1 MSEAARHFFL
11 CKTSIF
17 YALSVIVSPLT
28 VVLETLIVWGWT
40 ELFTYLSWWIITR
53 ILCFFETFLTQF
65 VKNPPFSPCLS
76 SKVFL
81 FSVLRFWPLM
91 VHPLFGLLR
100 QFGNFFDWMARTD
113 RKIDAWVLTQTVLA
127 FTFMKEQKIWKK
139 TAINTKI
146 ENLQTGSKNM
156 AGKNTRTYIFAYLVQ
171 KVKKRCCFKF

>member
-1 MSEAARHFFL
+1 MSEAACHFFL

-17 YALSVIVSPLT
+17 YALLVIVSPLI

-81 FSVLRFWPLM
+81 FSVLFDHSWCTHCS
-91 VHPLFGLLR
+91 V
-100 QFGNFFDWMARTD
+100 FFDNLAISLTEWPERTVT
-113 RKIDAWVLTQTVLA
+113 IDAWVLTQTVLA

-146 ENLQTGSKNM
+146 ENLQTGSTNM